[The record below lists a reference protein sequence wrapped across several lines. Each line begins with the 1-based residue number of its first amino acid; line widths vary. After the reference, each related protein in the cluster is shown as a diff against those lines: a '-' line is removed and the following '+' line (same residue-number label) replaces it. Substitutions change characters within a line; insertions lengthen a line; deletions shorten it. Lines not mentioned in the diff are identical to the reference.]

1 MQKIKLKSNDFLAQ
15 QNERQRIQNDLN
27 NQKLEVDKNRK
38 MLSDIQKDYLNMQ
51 E

>member
-38 MLSDIQKDYLNMQ
+38 MLSDIQKDYLNKQ